1 MPSQNP
7 KKKRRTREHV
17 IADLSVN
24 HVERHALLCGGSVE
38 RIEHDYGID
47 LLIAT
52 YDREGERENGE
63 IRLQVKATDHP
74 RLVSGGK
81 SIAVRVDS
89 KDFRHWL
96 LEPMPVIL
104 VIYDAKADVA
114 HWLYVQAYFES
125 LRQIDLDK
133 EKGRLTIHIPRENV
147 INPAS
152 FGKFAEFRDTILA
165 QLRRV
170 VRHG

>member
-1 MPSQNP
+1 MPNRKP

-38 RIEHDYGID
+38 RIAHDYGID

-52 YDREGERENGE
+52 YDREGERENGA

-74 RLVSGGK
+74 QIVSGGQ
-81 SIAVRVDS
+81 SIVVRIDA

-104 VIYDAKADVA
+104 VIYDARTDVA
-114 HWLYVQAYFES
+114 HWLYVQAHFET
-125 LRQIDLDK
+125 LREPDLDK
-133 EKGRLTIHIPRENV
+133 EEGRLTIHIPRENV
-147 INPAS
+147 INQAS

-165 QLRRV
+165 QLRGR